1 MGQSAQVI
9 STHHDH
15 ILIERAPGYEVA
27 IDEQP
32 EALMELSAACEKAG
46 CKKVLLVGPRTRV
59 GLSAFDI
66 LDLGKEIARIGVQM
80 AIVEIHDASDDAV
93 SLLESAASN
102 RGGAIQFFDNTRDA
116 KQWLEIE

>member
-1 MGQSAQVI
+1 MIRSAQTI

-15 ILIERAPGYEVA
+15 ILVERAPGYEVS

-32 EALMELSAACEKAG
+32 EVLMELSAACEKTG
-46 CKKVLLVGPRTRV
+46 CKKVLIVGPRTRV

-80 AIVEIHDASDDAV
+80 AIVETHDASDDAV

-102 RGGAIQFFDNTRDA
+102 RGGSIQFFDNTHDA
-116 KQWLEIE
+116 RKWLEIE

>member
-1 MGQSAQVI
+1 M
-9 STHHDH
+9 
-15 ILIERAPGYEVA
+15 L
-27 IDEQP
+27 
-32 EALMELSAACEKAG
+32 ELSAACEKAG
-46 CKKVLLVGPRTRV
+46 CNKVLVVGPRTRV

-66 LDLGKEIARIGVQM
+66 LELGKGIAKIGVQM

-102 RGGAIQFFDNTRDA
+102 RGGAVRFFNNTRDA